1 MYTNKKKIV
10 NILGYK
16 EFNLHSTLFYSIH
29 TPKNKNQKKT
39 KKTYLSYFKILNL
52 MRLIPSNA
60 DSV

>member
-29 TPKNKNQKKT
+29 THQKTKT

-52 MRLIPSNA
+52 TRLIPSNA